1 MYTEGCTPRAYQ
13 PPALPARA
21 LAARGSCPYILAM
34 ADAPA
39 TPLQKLVTHKAAF
52 WLVALSSLVADL
64 ASKVWADV
72 HVRPTDPDVTPVVP
86 GFLSWK
92 WAENQ
97 GAAFSVLHGNT
108 GVLSLI
114 AGGVLLVVLWY
125 AFRAP
130 RTRPVYLAALG
141 LVASGAVGNLYDR
154 IRLGYVR
161 DFIFFD
167 FDLPLW
173 GPREFLGFA
182 FEIPRRWPVFNVADI
197 AIMVGV
203 GLLAVLSLRKPAED
217 AKPVAAKPAE
227 AGHGA

>member
-1 MYTEGCTPRAYQ
+1 
-13 PPALPARA
+13 
-21 LAARGSCPYILAM
+21 M
-34 ADAPA
+34 AEAPV
-39 TPLQKLVTHKAAF
+39 TPLQRLVTHKMAF
-52 WLVALSSLVADL
+52 WLVLLASLVADL

-72 HVRPTDPDVTPVVP
+72 HIRPTEPAVTPVVP

-97 GAAFSVLHGNT
+97 GAAFSILHGNT
-108 GVLSLI
+108 NMLSLI
-114 AGGVLLVVLWY
+114 AGAVLVVVLWY
-125 AFRAP
+125 AFSTP
-130 RTRPVYLAALG
+130 RHRRVYLGALG
-141 LVASGAVGNLYDR
+141 MVASGAIGNLYDR

-173 GPREFLGFA
+173 GPRELFGFA

-203 GLLAVLSLRKPAED
+203 GLLAVLSLRTEPKPAKP
-217 AKPVAAKPAE
+217 AKPADKPAE
-227 AGHGA
+227 AAHGA